1 MNAVIAEVFTINPV
15 VTVLWLASLVFAIY
29 VIVDMAN
36 RPGWQWRAAGSNKA
50 LWMVLEIVL
59 LIGLLSIIVGIIYLA
74 VVRPR
79 LQAVARHGGTG
90 PWAGGPGQGPWGGQ
104 PGQPYPGPGQ
114 PYPGAGQPYPGA
126 GQPYPGPGQPS
137 PGAGQPWGGAPS
149 GQPGQPQQPAG
160 PPGPWAGGPVGQ
172 GPPYGQPPPPP
183 RPVENPPFGW
193 YGDPSGRHE
202 KRYWDGT
209 RWTEHVSDDDVRS
222 NDPVDG

>member
-1 MNAVIAEVFTINPV
+1 MVHAVIAEVFTISPV
-15 VTVLWLASLVFAIY
+15 VTVLWLASLVFAIF

-59 LIGLLSIIVGIIYLA
+59 LIGLLSIVVGVIYLA

-79 LQAVARHGGTG
+79 LQAVARQGGAG
-90 PWAGGPGQGPWGGQ
+90 PWAGGPGQAPWGGQ
-104 PGQPYPGPGQ
+104 PGQPYPG
-114 PYPGAGQPYPGA
+114 
-126 GQPYPGPGQPS
+126 
-137 PGAGQPWGGAPS
+137 AGQPWGGAPP
-149 GQPGQPQQPAG
+149 GYPGQPQPPVG
-160 PPGPWAGGPVGQ
+160 PPGPWADPGAGAPAGQ
-172 GPPYGQPPPPP
+172 GFPYGQSPPPPPPP

-193 YGDPSGRHE
+193 YADPSGRHE